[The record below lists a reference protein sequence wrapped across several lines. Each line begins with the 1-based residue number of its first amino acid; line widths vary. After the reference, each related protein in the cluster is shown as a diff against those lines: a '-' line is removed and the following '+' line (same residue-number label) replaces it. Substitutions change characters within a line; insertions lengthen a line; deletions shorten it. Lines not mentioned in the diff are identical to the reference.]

1 MKIPDYRSS
10 IKGKTIVPIVL
21 LLFLAMTGL
30 ALYNYFSQVTLL
42 NREAEDSMKTAANT
56 AQNIIDS
63 RLKQYQQMSAF
74 VAALPTPT
82 AAFAQG
88 DRGKLLNEVG
98 SGFGYLK
105 TSYGFAQFQYHLPPA
120 TSFLRMHQVDKYG
133 DDLSQIRQTVV
144 YTNTNKKGSR
154 GIEVGRGGLGLRG
167 VMPVTYQGKHIGSV
181 EFGGDLAAAID
192 EAKEVSGL
200 EYGVIL
206 TPTAESQ
213 AWSEWQRQE
222 KKIGDNVVFYST
234 NYNLIGKAIT
244 PQVLKSPAAA
254 GDQALVV
261 QADALGKSYDIAIKT
276 LRDYS
281 GQAIGH
287 LVVLKDRTNLVSRI
301 RLVLFI
307 NIIIYMI
314 VLGGIAWAVSKG
326 LSRTVIDPVIQ
337 LTTAADDIS
346 MGKFEE
352 KIEIK
357 SGDEIQGLA
366 KSLDRMRVSMK
377 KMMEE

>member
-1 MKIPDYRSS
+1 MNILDYRSS
-10 IKGKTIVPIVL
+10 IKGKTIVPVVL
-21 LLFLAMTGL
+21 LLFLSMTGL
-30 ALYNYFSQVTLL
+30 ALYNYFSQVALL

-63 RLKQYQQMSAF
+63 RLKQYQQTAAF

-88 DRGKLLNEVG
+88 DRNRLLNEVG
-98 SGFGYLK
+98 PGFGHLK
-105 TSYGFAQFQYHLPPA
+105 TSFGFAQFQYHLPPA

-181 EFGGDLAAAID
+181 EFGGDLSAAID

-213 AWSEWQRQE
+213 AWPEWQRQE

-244 PQVLKSPAAA
+244 PNLLKTPAAPA
-254 GDQALVV
+254 DQALVV
-261 QADALGKSYDIAIKT
+261 QADVLGKSYDIAIKT

-287 LVVLKDRTNLVSRI
+287 LVVLKDRTNLISRI
-301 RLVLFI
+301 RLVLFV
-307 NIIIYMI
+307 NIIIYLV

-326 LSRTVIDPVIQ
+326 LSKTVIDPVIA
-337 LTTAADDIS
+337 LTAAADDIS
-346 MGKFEE
+346 MGKCEE
-352 KIEIK
+352 KIEFK